1 MNREN
6 LLSAPEAL
14 STARLRL
21 ERPKP
26 EHAAIV
32 MESVN
37 ASLRDL
43 RFVDWGLAPLDAER
57 AMRLYE
63 RDAAMV
69 AKGSCLIYHAF
80 ELHSGVFVGSLD
92 LHSFDFEVP
101 RCEIGYVGDSRRS
114 GSGLMSEAAA
124 AVLVLAFELGIER
137 VAAYCDVRNERS
149 IRFAERLG
157 MRREGVLRSH
167 ARDLEGECCDQVVL
181 ALLRGD
187 RVQVERTPR

>member
-6 LLSAPEAL
+6 LIAAPEVL

-21 ERPKP
+21 ERPRP
-26 EHAAIV
+26 EHAVVV

-37 ASLRDL
+37 ASLPDL
-43 RFVDWGLAPLDAER
+43 RFVDWGLAHVDAER

-63 RDAAMV
+63 GDAEMV
-69 AKGSCLIYHAF
+69 AAGSCLIYHAF
-80 ELHSGVFVGSLD
+80 ELHSGVFVGSVD

-101 RCEIGYVGDSRRS
+101 RCELGYVGDSRRA
-114 GSGLMSEAAA
+114 GSGLMTEAAA
-124 AVLVLAFELGIER
+124 AVIVLAFELGFER

-157 MRREGVLRSH
+157 MRREGVLRAH
-167 ARDLEGECCDQVVL
+167 ARDPQGECCDQVVL
-181 ALLRGD
+181 GLLRGD
-187 RVQVERTPR
+187 RVQVERWPR